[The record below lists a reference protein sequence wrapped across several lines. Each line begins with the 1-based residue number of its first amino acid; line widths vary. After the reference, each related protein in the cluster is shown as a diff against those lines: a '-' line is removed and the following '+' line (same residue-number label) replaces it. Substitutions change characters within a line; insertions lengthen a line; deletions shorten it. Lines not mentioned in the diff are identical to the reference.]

1 LFYCSPPSRTTS
13 NTWKAIYKA
22 FICLRDGFA
31 FKLGKK
37 YVSLWF
43 DHWLNAGIVG
53 SLVDYVYISDSNLK
67 VNDLWVNGYWNFSHL
82 MTNLPNDIRNLVTA
96 VPIPSYRRSDDS
108 IIWLSNITRIYN
120 PKSAYLWLLK
130 SYVTLNSDRHWFW
143 IWKLKIPE
151 KVQLMIWQIWH
162 DCLPTN
168 SLHFKQHLT
177 SSSTCYCCNKEE
189 EDILHCLRDCVHVKN
204 VWETLSFVYLGDFW
218 SAEVK
223 VWCQNFILSNA
234 TTIFLSAIWWL

>member
-1 LFYCSPPSRTTS
+1 V
-13 NTWKAIYKA
+13 
-22 FICLRDGFA
+22 D
-31 FKLGKK
+31 
-37 YVSLWF
+37 
-43 DHWLNAGIVG
+43 
-53 SLVDYVYISDSNLK
+53 SLVDYVHISDSNLK

-82 MTNLPNDIRNLVTA
+82 MTNLPNDIRNLVTV
-96 VPIPSYRRSDDS
+96 VPIPLHRWSDDS
-108 IIWLSNITRIYN
+108 IIWLSSITRIYN

-151 KVQLMIWQIWH
+151 KVRLMIWKIWH

-177 SSSTCYCCNKEE
+177 SSLTCYCCNKKE

-204 VWETLSFVYLGDFW
+204 V
-218 SAEVK
+218 
-223 VWCQNFILSNA
+223 
-234 TTIFLSAIWWL
+234 